1 AAPEISRDGRWVV
14 AAITPTLQ
22 EREKTKNEKGI
33 KKDKDKDKNMVN
45 LGFYYLGD
53 DFEAKFWKEMF
64 KGGGPG
70 MPGNTLMAVGQG
82 FIFKRAVLESVGAP
96 SESGYEYATTYVGGD
111 LILNSSGPWL
121 NKGKLK
127 DTGIMA
133 LNHSIS
139 NETTGNLKFHLVFGG
154 QFDDTG
160 YFYRVDAWYDG
171 EPRMSVENEGGSG
184 FQRGSDFE
192 DIIIQI
198 AEEPIEG
205 VPDGD
210 EDRPGRINPGTYSTC
225 EPDFN
230 TKFWKEK
237 FKGGG
242 PGQPGNVL
250 KAIGDGF
257 VFKHAKINEDGAQE
271 IEGEDNVYMTTYTG
285 GKLTLNSSGPWLNKG
300 QLKARDIEAVNL
312 STWDEFGLHFELRF
326 EGMFQDT
333 GIYFKVLAWYDGMPE
348 MKGWGNTSYE
358 FQRGTDF
365 HAKIIISETEIT
377 EKLMPECDEN

>member
-1 AAPEISRDGRWVV
+1 MRKI
-14 AAITPTLQ
+14 IIFTLCLLLVGFAVSA
-22 EREKTKNEKGI
+22 KND
-33 KKDKDKDKNMVN
+33 KDKDKDKDMVN
-45 LGFYYLGD
+45 LGTYYLGE

-70 MPGNTLMAVGQG
+70 KPGNTLMAVGQG
-82 FIFKRAVLESVGAP
+82 FIFKRAVLDSLG
-96 SESGYEYATTYVGGD
+96 SSSDLDYEFATTYVGGV

-121 NKGKLK
+121 NKRKLM

-133 LNHSIS
+133 LNDSIFD
-139 NETTGNLKFHLVFGG
+139 EATGNLKFHLVFGG

-171 EPRMSVENEGGSG
+171 EPRMSVENEGGYG
-184 FQRGSDFE
+184 FQRGSDFKN
-192 DIIIQI
+192 IIIQI
-198 AEEPIEG
+198 DEEPIEG
-205 VPDGD
+205 VPVGDG
-210 EDRPGRINPGTYSTC
+210 ERPGRVNPGTYSTC
-225 EPDFN
+225 DPPDFN
-230 TKFWKEK
+230 TKFWKEM
-237 FKGGG
+237 FRGGG
-242 PGQPGNVL
+242 PGRPGNIL

-257 VFKHAKINEDGAQE
+257 VFKHAIINEDGAQE
-271 IEGEDNVYMTTYTG
+271 IENEDDIYKTTYTG

-300 QLKARDIEAVNL
+300 QLKARDIEAVNI
-312 STWDEFGLHFELRF
+312 STWDEDGNLHFELRF

-333 GIYFKVLAWYDGMPE
+333 GIYFKVLAWYDGIPE

-377 EKLMPECDEN
+377 EELMPECYQN

>member
-1 AAPEISRDGRWVV
+1 MRKVI
-14 AAITPTLQ
+14 IFTLCLLLVGFAVSA
-22 EREKTKNEKGI
+22 KN
-33 KKDKDKDKNMVN
+33 DKDKDKVMVN
-45 LGFYYLGD
+45 LGTYSLDAG

-70 MPGNTLMAVGQG
+70 QPGNTLMAVGQG
-82 FIFKRAVLESVGAP
+82 FIFKHAVLDSVGAS
-96 SESGYEYATTYVGGD
+96 SESGYEWATTYVGGT

-121 NKGKLK
+121 NKNKLK

-133 LNHSIS
+133 LNNSIYD
-139 NETTGNLKFHLVFGG
+139 ETTGILKFHLMFEGK
-154 QFDDTG
+154 FDDTG
-160 YFYRVDAWYDG
+160 YFYRVDAWYEG
-171 EPRMSVENEGGSG
+171 EPRMSVENKDGYG
-184 FQRGSDFE
+184 FQRGSEFK
-192 DIIIQI
+192 DIIVQI
-198 AEEPIEG
+198 AEDPIEG
-205 VPDGD
+205 VPDPGD
-210 EDRPGRINPGTYSTC
+210 NDDEEKSGKVVYGTFSTC

-230 TKFWKEK
+230 TKFWKEM

-257 VFKHAKINEDGAQE
+257 VFKHAKIDENGAQE
-271 IEGEDNVYMTTYTG
+271 IPESSGIYETTYAG

-300 QLKARDIEAVNL
+300 QLRARDVEAINT

-326 EGMFQDT
+326 EGMFINT
-333 GIYFKVLAWYDGMPE
+333 GIYFKVLAWYDGQPE

-365 HAKIIISETEIT
+365 HAIIVISETEIT
-377 EKLMPECDEN
+377 EEPTRGCDED